1 MRIGRATRTAF
12 FGRVEWTAALRMDSA
27 GSHLLRK
34 LAPECVFFASPAD
47 SGFISGEVPTIHG
60 GDTPRVDLISA

>member
-1 MRIGRATRTAF
+1 MDRGMRMVF
-12 FGRVEWTAALRMDSA
+12 A
-27 GSHLLRK
+27 GSHFLRK

-60 GDTPRVDLISA
+60 GETPRVDLISA